1 MPNGALILY
10 AETNPQG
17 CSGEVVRLQR
27 AGTPQIL
34 FLGVFSSQEAVQ
46 QFFCPLLDVRMNVK
60 PIICGYKT

>member
-46 QFFCPLLDVRMNVK
+46 QFFLSLARCADERQAYYLWV
-60 PIICGYKT
+60 

>member
-17 CSGEVVRLQR
+17 CSDEVVRLQR
-27 AGTPQIL
+27 AGTPHIL

-46 QFFCPLLDVRMNVK
+46 QFFLSLARCADECTADYLWV
-60 PIICGYKT
+60 